1 MTVRKKEVCSKQS
14 YATAIKYMSF
24 CLLLYCVVKTG
35 FLCLVV
41 ENWRRQE
48 KIGVVNR
55 TRQCWGYGV
64 RITRKIFSTSHFRPP
79 TPPLTSSVSLSF
91 PLLTRLNM
99 NLKVASPFLEAVCPP
114 GTFLQHQQHPCIW
127 PTNCTPFSRYP
138 QSLHHSTPSPN
149 HPFTP

>member
-55 TRQCWGYGV
+55 TR
-64 RITRKIFSTSHFRPP
+64 
-79 TPPLTSSVSLSF
+79 
-91 PLLTRLNM
+91 
-99 NLKVASPFLEAVCPP
+99 
-114 GTFLQHQQHPCIW
+114 
-127 PTNCTPFSRYP
+127 
-138 QSLHHSTPSPN
+138 
-149 HPFTP
+149 